1 MEKSLD
7 KLFRGVEILIGIFLA
22 VMITLT
28 FMNVVM
34 RFFFSAGFSWSEE
47 VARLCFIYLV
57 YLGTIGAYRDN
68 QHLGVE
74 MLVEKASPFF
84 KKLLYFLIQAM
95 VIWMMVWLTVG
106 SWQLAVQSVNDR
118 WVATQYP
125 RFLVNGIGVV
135 TGVSIILIALANLYK
150 LFFLKRP
157 VLELMKPVVS
167 DPDHA
172 AAMD

>member
-22 VMITLT
+22 VMIGLT
-28 FMNVVM
+28 FMNVVL
-34 RFFFSAGFSWSEE
+34 RFFFSLGFSWSEE

-84 KKLLYFLIQAM
+84 KKLLYTLIQGM
-95 VIWMMVWLTVG
+95 VIWMMVWLTIG
-106 SWQLAVQSVNDR
+106 SWQLAVQGLNDR

-135 TGVSIILIALANLYK
+135 TGVSITLIALANLYK
-150 LFFLKRP
+150 LFALKRP
-157 VLELMKPVVS
+157 VLELMKPVDS

>member
-1 MEKSLD
+1 MDKILD

-22 VMITLT
+22 IMITLT
-28 FMNVVM
+28 FTNVVM
-34 RFFFSAGFSWSEE
+34 RYFFSSGFSWSEE

-57 YLGTIGAYRDN
+57 YLGTIGAFRDN

-84 KKLLYFLIQAM
+84 KKLLYTLIQLM
-95 VIWMMVWLTVG
+95 VIWMMVWLALG
-106 SWQLAVQSVNDR
+106 SWQLAMQSMGDR

-125 RFLVNGIGVV
+125 RALVNGIGVV
-135 TGVSIILIALANLYK
+135 TGVSVSLIALANLYK
-150 LFFLKRP
+150 LFFLKRSVP
-157 VLELMKPVVS
+157 DLMKVTDS